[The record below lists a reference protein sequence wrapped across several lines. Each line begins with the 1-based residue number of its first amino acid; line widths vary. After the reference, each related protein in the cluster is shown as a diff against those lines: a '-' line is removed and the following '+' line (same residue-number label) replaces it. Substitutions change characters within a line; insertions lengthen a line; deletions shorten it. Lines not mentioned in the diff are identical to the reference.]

1 MEMMNRKSKS
11 AILEEWSLL
20 SEDTKQRTQAYKH
33 YMKRYRVDLVSQ
45 MAARIERRE
54 ELEEAIL
61 EAQVTPQQAQ
71 EMRADL
77 AKRESAYL
85 RRRRSRIK
93 FKDFQLLSL
102 IGRGGYGEVYLC
114 RKLDTKEILV
124 LKRMKKAT
132 FTANKN
138 ELPRVQRERNVLSEA
153 QSPWIIKLKYSFQ
166 DETFLYIVMEYA
178 AGGDIKTL
186 LENLGSLDEDM
197 AKFYFA
203 EMLLC
208 VEYLHGLQ
216 IIHRDL
222 KPGNFVIDK
231 TGHLKLIDFGLSK
244 AGINSRCSDNF
255 QTWSTMRSQPVVRD
269 RANSMAARN
278 SLTKKKRWGLAHS
291 VVGSPEYMAPEMLS
305 GDGYDERVDLWA
317 LGCCLYEFLAGQTP
331 FAADDTNK
339 VFSNVINYQDV
350 IEKPEDMNDEAFDLV
365 KKMLCSADE
374 RATMKELKSH
384 PWLKSVDFTN
394 IRQQTSPFVPHLED
408 EIDTSYFSVDHSVE
422 VDTDSLDSNFNCLL
436 ETDTNLQMYFAGFT
450 YKRFDG

>member
-1 MEMMNRKSKS
+1 
-11 AILEEWSLL
+11 
-20 SEDTKQRTQAYKH
+20 
-33 YMKRYRVDLVSQ
+33 
-45 MAARIERRE
+45 
-54 ELEEAIL
+54 
-61 EAQVTPQQAQ
+61 
-71 EMRADL
+71 
-77 AKRESAYL
+77 
-85 RRRRSRIK
+85 
-93 FKDFQLLSL
+93 LLSL

-124 LKRMKKAT
+124 LKRMKKAQ
-132 FTANKN
+132 FYANKN

-166 DETFLYIVMEYA
+166 DDMFLYIVMEYA
-178 AGGDIKTL
+178 PGGDIKTL

-208 VEYLHGLQ
+208 VEYLHNMQ

-255 QTWSTMRSQPVVRD
+255 QTWSTIRTQGSTQTATSSNV
-269 RANSMAARN
+269 N

-305 GDGYDERVDLWA
+305 GDGYDERVDMWA
-317 LGCCLYEFLAGQTP
+317 LGCCLYEMLVGQTP
-331 FAADDTNK
+331 FAADDINK
-339 VFSNVINYQDV
+339 VFSNVINFQDV
-350 IEKPEDMNDEAFDLV
+350 IEKPDELSDELFDLV
-365 KKMLCSADE
+365 KKMLTTIED
-374 RATMKELKSH
+374 RQTVKEIKTH
-384 PWLKSVDFTN
+384 PWFNGIDWANLRNQV
-394 IRQQTSPFVPHLED
+394 SPFVPHLED
-408 EIDTSYFSVDHSVE
+408 EIDTSYFSVGDHSVDL
-422 VDTDSLDSNFNCLL
+422 DTDSLDSNFNCLL
-436 ETDTNLQMYFAGFT
+436 ETDANLQMYFAGFT